1 MNHLDPNKKICY
13 LDMDGV
19 LCNFEEAL
27 FAIFPH
33 LRELEPHSDELSKQ
47 IDELCAPG
55 KPGARMFL
63 NMPPIEFAVESYHIL
78 TEHYN
83 VLLLTSAP
91 WLCHESAMDKRIWA
105 ERELGPKVK
114 KNIIISH
121 HKGLCM
127 GDYLVDDR
135 LKNGVTMFKGIHFHF
150 GQKDAENWPKVIR
163 SLSEL
168 DGWENEFSGPYDR
181 AANLRW
187 QELLKQ

>member
-1 MNHLDPNKKICY
+1 
-13 LDMDGV
+13 MDGV

-27 FAIFPH
+27 FTIFPH
-33 LRELEPHSDELSKQ
+33 LKEYKPHSDELGKQ

-55 KPGARMFL
+55 MPGARMFL

-105 ERELGPKVK
+105 ERELGPKIK

-127 GDYLVDDR
+127 GDYLIDDR
-135 LKNGVTMFKGIHFHF
+135 LKNGVLDFKGRHFHF
-150 GQKDAENWPKVIR
+150 GHEKEAKNWPKTLKT
-163 SLSEL
+163 LSEL
-168 DGWENEFSGPYDR
+168 DGWKIPMYIQYHSKWN
-181 AANLRW
+181 
-187 QELLKQ
+187 ELLNA